1 MIIACY
7 IFEDGIVADLISNFE
22 AADALDTCYLLG
34 TYYLV
39 KSSIKLWSWHS
50 LLLIIDVVIVPL
62 IHVSDNK
69 KNVKDQHKE
78 HNNQK
83 LCKLSISTRKNIIV
97 SCTAI

>member
-7 IFEDGIVADLISNFE
+7 IFEDGVVADLISNFE

-34 TYYLV
+34 TYYLE

-69 KNVKDQHKE
+69 KMSRINTK
-78 HNNQK
+78 NQQPK
-83 LCKLSISTRKNIIV
+83 IV
-97 SCTAI
+97 QTKY